1 MSTWR
6 ILLRHIDELTE
17 DTKSKTL
24 WTSSENPART
34 FNDFFKRKCKL
45 EDFQTTF
52 RNTQK
57 EWINDQS
64 QIMRYFSDH
73 GGNMWQHVATCK
85 PQPCGPTTQRSFA
98 LPNKLE
104 LCSISGGVT
113 SSFLARP
120 HIRRERSSLMIVSQE
135 IQVHYDHHHHHH
147 HHHQI
152 ITITAKILC
161 TQQLR

>member
-1 MSTWR
+1 MFSSNGSANWR
-6 ILLRHIDELTE
+6 I
-17 DTKSKTL
+17 SKQLSGIHKKT
-24 WTSSENPART
+24 
-34 FNDFFKRKCKL
+34 
-45 EDFQTTF
+45 
-52 RNTQK
+52 
-57 EWINDQS
+57 WINDQS

-85 PQPCGPTTQRSFA
+85 PQPCGPTTQRSLA

-147 HHHQI
+147 HHHHQI
-152 ITITAKILC
+152 ITITAQHKILC